1 MKKILFV
8 CTGNICRSPTAHAI
22 ARHFAQELKLE
33 DKFYFDSCG
42 LTSYHAGES
51 PDARSAQ
58 VGAQNNISFSGI
70 FSRKIKQADFNDFD
84 LIMAMDKGHFR
95 ELMNLSEEKNRYKIK
110 LFLEFCATKNSWS
123 DAKSYEVVDPYYLED
138 KKFDEVFL
146 TIEKA
151 VKNLLKNCL

>member
-8 CTGNICRSPTAHAI
+8 CTGNICRSPTAHAV
-22 ARHFAQELKLE
+22 ARHFAKELKLE

-42 LTSYHAGES
+42 LISHHAGES
-51 PDARSAQ
+51 PDARSAM

-70 FSRKIKQADFNDFD
+70 FSRKIKQDDFNDFD

-95 ELMNLSEEKNRYKIK
+95 QLMALSEEKNRHKIK
-110 LFLEFCATKNSWS
+110 LFLEFCAVKNSWN
-123 DAKSYEVVDPYYLED
+123 DEVVDPYYLED

-151 VKNLLKNCL
+151 VKNLLKNS